1 MEFKVG
7 DKITAFQGGQTYKAK
22 VLGVRKSNGEVELK
36 VHYQG
41 WKARWDEWIGL
52 DRAGRDGHPPPAQVR
67 ADEEAAR
74 KAAEDAKEEEAAVA
88 EPATKKRRG
97 AGGSVKG
104 RRGSSRASDAGSV
117 GHGSTTRSRRSP
129 VAASVRCVC
138 IAACV
143 ALQC

>member
-74 KAAEDAKEEEAAVA
+74 KAEEAAAEAARQKALLLENAKSNPSACAVCCAVPLLGA
-88 EPATKKRRG
+88 EPRVPAAVLSYHVSTRDRPRPI
-97 AGGSVKG
+97 ARVAW
-104 RRGSSRASDAGSV
+104 RAQA
-117 GHGSTTRSRRSP
+117 R
-129 VAASVRCVC
+129 
-138 IAACV
+138 
-143 ALQC
+143 